1 MKILFLILFFQ
12 SFSISLI
19 AQEYKIP
26 EIEFESKSETP
37 DFTNLLGLNDPNCLI
52 MSIGFS
58 GYWQNGTISKHVVL
72 QNDGKI
78 LKYNVYFKNGLEKPI
93 VKKRNLNKNKYKFYW
108 EFLSNHFTKGSFKI
122 DNSKLNI
129 EEKPEEENRVS
140 TLVIS
145 DGTEYNFKIYQNVN
159 YISYSSYSPEAFIER
174 KFPGYE
180 ERQKLVNLVAEFEEL
195 YDKN

>member
-1 MKILFLILFFQ
+1 MKTLFLILFFQ
-12 SFSISLI
+12 SFSISLN
-19 AQEYKIP
+19 AQDYKIP
-26 EIEFESKSETP
+26 AIEFESKSETP
-37 DFTNLLGLNDPNCLI
+37 NFTNLLGINDPNCLI
-52 MSIGFS
+52 MSIGYS
-58 GYWQNGTISKHVVL
+58 GYWQNGTISKFVVF

-78 LKYNVYFKNGLEKPI
+78 LKYDIYFKNGLDKPI
-93 VKKRNLNKNKYKFYW
+93 VKKRSLIKKKYKFYW

-129 EEKPEEENRVS
+129 EVKPEEENRVS

-145 DGTEYNFKIYQNVN
+145 DGTLYNFNIYQNVN
-159 YISYSSYSPEAFIER
+159 YISYSSYSPESYIER

-180 ERQKLVNLVAEFEEL
+180 ERQKLVNLVTEFEEL